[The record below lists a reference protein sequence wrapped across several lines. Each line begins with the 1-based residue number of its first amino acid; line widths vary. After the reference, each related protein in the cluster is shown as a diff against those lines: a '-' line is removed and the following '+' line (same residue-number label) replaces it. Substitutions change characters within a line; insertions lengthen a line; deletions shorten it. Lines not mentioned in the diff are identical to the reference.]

1 MGHGFACASR
11 SSKPSRLLG
20 RKGALAFAEEHQDEA
35 LKAVALVFTDAELA
49 LRLIR
54 DLELVSAED
63 PPNTRKS
70 SAACAGGG
78 RST

>member
-70 SAACAGGG
+70 SAACAGGW